1 MITKVRFILTVNVAD
16 GKYVF
21 AYEGRTLD
29 QVLDI
34 FWHTDY
40 YDTLSNFKDG
50 GGFLI
55 DVLEVPAALGGK
67 VLNTY
72 KVGFNACVFHHY
84 YDKGWKC
91 NEKGERITYTL
102 DEFHKD
108 LIKVREDLER
118 EEKYD
123 NKATS
128 LFFYM
133 WNCWCEEECKKA
145 FADGD
150 YNHFW
155 KKWCGITEEHGRFGS
170 VEHFY
175 AELSN
180 NNRDKLVRRACE
192 MFDGSCEKY

>member
-1 MITKVRFILTVNVAD
+1 MITTANYILVAHLAD
-16 GKYVF
+16 GNYVF
-21 AYEGRTLD
+21 NYESCDVWTALGE
-29 QVLDI
+29 
-34 FWHTDY
+34 FWHD
-40 YDTLSNFKDG
+40 DWQDCLSGKPDDQNFT
-50 GGFLI
+50 I
-55 DVLEVPAALGGK
+55 DVYAMDGAK
-67 VLNTY
+67 VINTY
-72 KVGFNACVFHHY
+72 NLVFNESYFHHY
-84 YDKGWKC
+84 YDHGHC
-91 NEKGERITYTL
+91 TL
-102 DEFHKD
+102 DEFEKA
-108 LIKVREDLER
+108 IREMRKEMDAEK
-118 EEKYD
+118 KYD